1 MLLNSKTPMK
11 STLFKVPSLSFCL
24 FLLLLANVTFAQG
37 PNNPSTIGREEIS
50 TITTAVPILTV
61 ARDARSAA
69 LGDAGVA
76 ISPDVNSAYWNPA
89 KLGFVTEDF
98 SVGLSYS
105 PWLRNIINDMSL
117 SYLTAYK
124 KVNERAAFSAS
135 LLYFDLG
142 EIQFTDD
149 IGNPLNNFNPKEYA
163 VEVAYGQQLSNNF
176 GLGIG
181 ARFIHSNL
189 SAGIN
194 DSRPG
199 NSAAVDIGAYYNRD
213 LTLGAREYNLA
224 FGANISN
231 IGAKIAYTNAERKDF
246 LPTSLRLGTAITM
259 NLDPFNKF
267 TLAIDGNKLLVPS
280 EIGTDNISVPRA
292 IFSSF
297 GDARNGFKEEMQEV
311 VLSTGLEYW
320 YNDVFAARAGYF
332 YESPNKGDRHYLS
345 LGIGMRYE
353 KFGIDAAYLVPNS
366 RDNPLANTYRFT
378 LILNINKEEE

>member
-1 MLLNSKTPMK
+1 MK
-11 STLFKVPSLSFCL
+11 STLFKALSPSFCV
-24 FLLLLANVTFAQG
+24 FMLLLANVNFAQG
-37 PNNPSTIGREEIS
+37 QNPSPVGQDELS

-61 ARDARSAA
+61 SPDARSAA
-69 LGDAGVA
+69 MGDAGVA
-76 ISPDVNSAYWNPA
+76 ISPDVNAAHWNPA
-89 KLGFVTEDF
+89 KLGFITTDL
-98 SVGLSYS
+98 SVGLSHS
-105 PWLRNIINDMSL
+105 PWLRNIINDMAL
-117 SYLTAYK
+117 SYLSMTK
-124 KVNERAAFSAS
+124 KVNDRAAFSAS

-149 IGNPLNNFNPKEYA
+149 FGLPLNNFNPKEYTFD
-163 VEVAYGQQLSNNF
+163 VAYGQQLSNNF
-176 GLGIG
+176 SLGIA

-199 NSAAVDIGAYYNRD
+199 NSAAVDIGAYYNKD
-213 LTLGAREYNLA
+213 VTMGAREYNLA

-246 LPTSLRLGTAITM
+246 LPTNLRLGTALTM
-259 NLDPFNKF
+259 NLDPYNKI

-297 GDARNGFKEEMQEV
+297 GDARNGFKEELQEV
-311 VLSTGLEYW
+311 VLSTGMEYW

-345 LGIGMRYE
+345 LGLGMRYQ

-366 RDNPLANTYRFT
+366 RNNPLANTYRFT
-378 LILNINKEEE
+378 LALNINKEEE